1 MKIFDKR
8 VAPFANI
15 TDARIRWE
23 YVTTIPTLPAMSLC
37 DKVSN
42 EREEMHSFY
51 AKQCQYLL
59 NSCFQ
64 TLMNAGREEITAIIC
79 VSISLVDSDAN
90 AIVVTD
96 LIEMDIHAM
105 VRSSS

>member
-1 MKIFDKR
+1 MLQPFQLYQQCLCATKLVMKGK
-8 VAPFANI
+8 
-15 TDARIRWE
+15 
-23 YVTTIPTLPAMSLC
+23 
-37 DKVSN
+37 
-42 EREEMHSFY
+42 EMHSFY

-59 NSCFQ
+59 NSSFQ

-79 VSISLVDSDAN
+79 VLISLVDSDAN